1 MHILSNIFIISTL
14 IYYYIRNFT
23 KDDIRVVIHRNNG
36 SVSFVVTDP
45 DTGSTLPVNQIQEA
59 ISGMF
64 NSIINGLPLT
74 VSANVDDEED
84 EDWPLI
90 VGLSIAGAFM
100 FLLLIVSAIYA

>member
-1 MHILSNIFIISTL
+1 
-14 IYYYIRNFT
+14 
-23 KDDIRVVIHRNNG
+23 
-36 SVSFVVTDP
+36 
-45 DTGSTLPVNQIQEA
+45 
-59 ISGMF
+59 
-64 NSIINGLPLT
+64 

>member
-59 ISGMF
+59 ISGIF
-64 NSIINGLPLT
+64 NSIIYGLPLT
-74 VSANVDDEED
+74 VSANVDEED

-90 VGLSIAGAFM
+90 VGLSIVGAFM
-100 FLLLIVSAIYA
+100 FLLVIVSAIYA

>member
-1 MHILSNIFIISTL
+1 LFIFFDF
-14 IYYYIRNFT
+14 RNFT

-59 ISGMF
+59 ISGIF
-64 NSIINGLPLT
+64 NSIIYGLRLT
-74 VSANVDDEED
+74 VSANVDEED

-90 VGLSIAGAFM
+90 VGLSIVGAFM
-100 FLLLIVSAIYA
+100 FLLVIVSAIYA